1 MERKRRMTNRIK
13 NVCKHAATAA
23 LVLIS
28 LFAISGCQT
37 TKTKT
42 TVVSDKE
49 KTVESSKVI
58 EKTTIPTLFFHGYSG
73 TENSFKG
80 MLQRLEKN
88 QKAVKELVLIV
99 GADGQIQ
106 AEGDLSG
113 KADNPMVQVLF
124 EDNKNNEW
132 NQAEWIKSCLL
143 YLKENEGIDKVNIV
157 GHSMGGVSALRYL
170 GTYGQDTSL
179 PQVQTFTAIGAP
191 FNDFVDD
198 SGQSLTEEL
207 AKGPAVVSSRYQ
219 DYQQMIGNM
228 PTTTRFF
235 LIAGQLDEADLSDG
249 TVPLNSAL
257 AVYALLK
264 QHGNEVEEKIVKG
277 ENAAHSMLHENQEV
291 DQLVSR
297 FVWNE

>member
-1 MERKRRMTNRIK
+1 MTNRIK

-179 PQVQTFTAIGAP
+179 PQVQTFTAICAP

-198 SGQSLTEEL
+198 SGQSLT
-207 AKGPAVVSSRYQ
+207 
-219 DYQQMIGNM
+219 
-228 PTTTRFF
+228 
-235 LIAGQLDEADLSDG
+235 
-249 TVPLNSAL
+249 
-257 AVYALLK
+257 
-264 QHGNEVEEKIVKG
+264 
-277 ENAAHSMLHENQEV
+277 
-291 DQLVSR
+291 
-297 FVWNE
+297 

>member
-1 MERKRRMTNRIK
+1 MTNRIK

-37 TKTKT
+37 TKTT
-42 TVVSDKE
+42 AVSDKE

-99 GADGQIQ
+99 EADGQIQ

-124 EDNKNNEW
+124 ADNKNNEW

-143 YLKENEGIDKVNIV
+143 YLKENYSIDKVNIV

-179 PQVQTFTAIGAP
+179 P
-191 FNDFVDD
+191 
-198 SGQSLTEEL
+198 
-207 AKGPAVVSSRYQ
+207 
-219 DYQQMIGNM
+219 
-228 PTTTRFF
+228 
-235 LIAGQLDEADLSDG
+235 
-249 TVPLNSAL
+249 
-257 AVYALLK
+257 
-264 QHGNEVEEKIVKG
+264 
-277 ENAAHSMLHENQEV
+277 
-291 DQLVSR
+291 
-297 FVWNE
+297 

>member
-1 MERKRRMTNRIK
+1 MTNQIK

-37 TKTKT
+37 TKTNT
-42 TVVSDKE
+42 TAVSDKE
-49 KTVESSKVI
+49 KTVESSKLI

-170 GTYGQDTSL
+170 GTYGQDTSCRKFRHL
-179 PQVQTFTAIGAP
+179 
-191 FNDFVDD
+191 
-198 SGQSLTEEL
+198 
-207 AKGPAVVSSRYQ
+207 R
-219 DYQQMIGNM
+219 
-228 PTTTRFF
+228 
-235 LIAGQLDEADLSDG
+235 
-249 TVPLNSAL
+249 
-257 AVYALLK
+257 
-264 QHGNEVEEKIVKG
+264 
-277 ENAAHSMLHENQEV
+277 
-291 DQLVSR
+291 QLVHLLMILSMT
-297 FVWNE
+297 VGNL

>member
-1 MERKRRMTNRIK
+1 MTEPIK
-13 NVCKHAATAA
+13 NLCKRATAA
-23 LVLIS
+23 ASVLIS
-28 LFAISGCQT
+28 LFALSGCQT
-37 TKTKT
+37 TKINT
-42 TVVSDKE
+42 TEVSDKE
-49 KTVESSKVI
+49 KTAESSKVI

-80 MLQRLEKN
+80 MLRRLEKN
-88 QKAVKELVLIV
+88 QQAVKELVLTV
-99 GADGQIQ
+99 GTDGQIQ
-106 AEGDLSG
+106 ATGDLSG

-143 YLKENEGIDKVNIV
+143 YLKENYGIDKVNIV

-179 PQVQTFTAIGAP
+179 PQVQTLTAIGAP

-198 SGQSLTEEL
+198 SAQSLTDEL
-207 AKGPAVVSSRYQ
+207 AKGPAVVSNRYQ
-219 DYQQMIGNM
+219 DYQQMIGNI
-228 PTTTRFF
+228 PITTRFF
-235 LIAGQLDEADLSDG
+235 LIAGQLDETDLSDG

-264 QHGNEVEEKIVKG
+264 QRGNEIEEKVVTG
-277 ENAAHSMLHENQEV
+277 ENASHSMLHENQEV

-297 FVWNE
+297 FIWKE